1 MLDNLKQLLYYCVS
15 QVIQL
20 EKNMYSFSNDT
31 PIYLQIM
38 EHLKTEIITG
48 KYVPGEKLMSVREFS
63 LYFQVNPNTIQKA
76 LFELESMGLITTER
90 TNGKFVSNDKELIQ
104 KVKNETVKK
113 MVEDF
118 YISFAK
124 IGVSK
129 EQLIE
134 ILKKEE

>member
-1 MLDNLKQLLYYCVS
+1 
-15 QVIQL
+15 
-20 EKNMYSFSNDT
+20 MYSFSNDT

-76 LFELESMGLITTER
+76 LFELENMGLITTER

-104 KVKNETVKK
+104 KVKNETIKK

-124 IGVSK
+124 MGVSK

-134 ILKKEE
+134 ILKNEE